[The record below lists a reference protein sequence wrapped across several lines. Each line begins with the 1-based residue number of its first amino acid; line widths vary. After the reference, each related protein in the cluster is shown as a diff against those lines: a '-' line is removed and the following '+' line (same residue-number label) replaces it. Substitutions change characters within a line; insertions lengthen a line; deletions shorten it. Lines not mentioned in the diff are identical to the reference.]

1 MIIYH
6 GSKDIIKT
14 PKFGYGK
21 KYNDYGLGFYCTSDI
36 SLAKEW
42 SVDFNRSGYA
52 NVYELDTEGLK
63 ILELD
68 REKCT
73 ILHWLAILLDNREFD
88 IQSDFGLEAKQYILK
103 HFDSNYQDY
112 DVIYGYRADDSY
124 FTFAQDFLNN
134 QISLKTLENAMHLGN
149 LGMQYA
155 LKSKK
160 AFNQINYKGYQ
171 EALDQEW
178 YPIKENRD
186 LLARKRYSELRQQPW
201 MRGEIYVMTILDE
214 EMKADDVRLR
224 S

>member
-1 MIIYH
+1 M
-6 GSKDIIKT
+6 
-14 PKFGYGK
+14 
-21 KYNDYGLGFYCTSDI
+21 
-36 SLAKEW
+36 
-42 SVDFNRSGYA
+42 
-52 NVYELDTEGLK
+52 DTEGLK

-68 REKCT
+68 REKYT

-134 QISLKTLENAMHLGN
+134 QISLKTLKNAMHLGN
-149 LGMQYA
+149 LGMQYT

-160 AFNQINYKGYQ
+160 AFNQINCKGYQ

-224 S
+224 Y